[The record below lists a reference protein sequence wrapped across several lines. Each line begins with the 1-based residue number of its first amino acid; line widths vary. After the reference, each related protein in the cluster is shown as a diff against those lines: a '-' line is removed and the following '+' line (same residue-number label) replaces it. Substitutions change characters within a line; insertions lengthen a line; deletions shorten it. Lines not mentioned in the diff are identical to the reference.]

1 MDNFLEYEGWK
12 IGGYSEHSRVY
23 RTEVGSEY
31 VSYEQAVRIMA
42 IPAGLLM
49 AKVAYNDMFQR
60 NV

>member
-1 MDNFLEYEGWK
+1 MDNFIEYEGWK
-12 IGGYSEHSRVY
+12 IGGYSEHSEVY
-23 RTEVGSEY
+23 RTVVESEY